1 MANVKEE
8 VERAVSECLHDN
20 GIALESCSYG
30 VFSCSDFGAEG
41 PGIYVFFDDKNVYYV
56 GEAGDVT
63 RRVLNEHCKARIGG
77 SEGVVRFLMYFLD
90 EICEKK
96 GEWLDLDAR
105 GREELLRGILRERIG
120 EMRVFVF
127 TCGELNDPKG
137 RKELEGCLIEELR
150 PVLQ

>member
-1 MANVKEE
+1 MANVKDRI
-8 VERAVSECLHDN
+8 ERAISECLHAN
-20 GIALESCSYG
+20 GITLESCSHGIYR
-30 VFSCSDFGAEG
+30 CSDFRAEG
-41 PGIYVFFDDKNVYYV
+41 PGVYVFFDDKNVYYV
-56 GEAGDVT
+56 GEASDLK

-77 SEGVVRFLMYFLD
+77 SEGVVRFLMYFLG

-96 GEWLDLDAR
+96 EEWLNLDAK
-105 GREELLRGILRERIG
+105 GREELVRGILREKIG
-120 EMRVFVF
+120 EMMVFVF

>member
-1 MANVKEE
+1 MASVKEE
-8 VERAVSECLHDN
+8 VERAVSKCLHVV

-30 VFSCSDFGAEG
+30 VFSCNDFGAEG
-41 PGIYVFFDDKNVYYV
+41 PGVYVFFDEEKVYYV
-56 GEAGDVT
+56 GEASNVA

-77 SEGVVRFLMYFLD
+77 SEGVVRFLMYFLG

-96 GEWLDLDAR
+96 GKWLDLDAK
-105 GREELLRGILRERIG
+105 GREELVRGILRERIG
-120 EMRVFVF
+120 EMMVFVF
-127 TCGELNDPKG
+127 TCGELSDPKG